1 MSFRSKPAQTA
12 LALIFVMLYGTLML
26 LWSRSVSI
34 TNDYLNDSRS
44 NQLTSANSGSNTT
57 IE

>member
-12 LALIFVMLYGTLML
+12 LAFIFVMLYGTLML

-34 TNDYLNDSRS
+34 TSDYLNDNRS
-44 NQLTSANSGSNTT
+44 NQLISANSGSNTT
-57 IE
+57 NE

>member
-34 TNDYLNDSRS
+34 TSDYLNDNRS
-44 NQLTSANSGSNTT
+44 NQLISANSGSNTT